1 MSQFVIVDEVSKA
14 MVFGGKTYKTAG
26 GANRSALAYIK
37 RRLRAF
43 DNGNKSALHDAQ
55 EAAKNWSVMT
65 IELYNSEFR
74 TTKKVI
80 NMMSGKEIEI
90 DVNTPACCDPSTET
104 YWSM

>member
-1 MSQFVIVDEVSKA
+1 MSQFVIVDETSKA

-37 RRLRAF
+37 RRLKAH
-43 DNGNKSALHDAQ
+43 DNGNKSALKDAQ
-55 EAAKNWSVMT
+55 FAASNWTVMSL
-65 IELYNSEFR
+65 ELYNKSFR